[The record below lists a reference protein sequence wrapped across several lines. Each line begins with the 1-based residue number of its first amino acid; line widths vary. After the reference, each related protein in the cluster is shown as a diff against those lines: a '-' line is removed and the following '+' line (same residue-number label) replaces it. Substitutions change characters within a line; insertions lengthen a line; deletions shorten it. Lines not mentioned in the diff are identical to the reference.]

1 MIGYDSKRKTYF
13 VQVTTKDPLTNKKKC
28 IKKPHKYA
36 VFLLCGIL
44 VASNLTIFYIIPGI
58 LVHAHALLFASYADT
73 HR

>member
-1 MIGYDSKRKTYF
+1 MLKKAYNRF
-13 VQVTTKDPLTNKKKC
+13 PLVALS